1 MNLADETLKDALATL
16 LPRDRRILEMRSKG
30 RTFDEIAAAFGFSK
44 AQAFRLAQIARQK
57 LNARL
62 KRQAGA
68 ARDSRTK

>member
-1 MNLADETLKDALATL
+1 MDFADPALIEALQAL
-16 LPRDRRILEMRSKG
+16 LPRERRILEMRAQGK
-30 RTFDEIAAAFGFSK
+30 TFDEIGDAFGYSR